1 MNKKEMFEIVLC
13 VVLVVLMI
21 VYSIYVI
28 LDEQEKQN
36 IIKRLFIM

>member
-28 LDEQEKQN
+28 LDE
-36 IIKRLFIM
+36 

>member
-28 LDEQEKQN
+28 LDEQE
-36 IIKRLFIM
+36 